1 MEGDRVAL
9 VIDTGRLTVLKDPD
23 KAVKD
28 SAVSGKRP
36 TNS

>member
-23 KAVKD
+23 KT
-28 SAVSGKRP
+28 VSGKGP